1 MIGSFKKTDIAL
13 FAAWVVACV
22 ATLGSLYL
30 SEILGYEPCK
40 LCWFQRILM
49 YPLTLLLG
57 IAYFRGDTKI
67 RIYVMPLAIIGGAI
81 SAYHFVIQRI
91 HASAK
96 AATQTSTACGRV
108 SCEQDYL
115 NWLDFITIPLL
126 ALIAFILIIVA
137 MGYIIRQEKKSAT
150 GEVQATE
157 LA

>member
-13 FAAWVVACV
+13 FTAWVVACV

-57 IAYFRGDTKI
+57 IAYFRGDTGI
-67 RIYVMPLAIIGGAI
+67 RRYVMPLAIIGGAI
-81 SAYHFVIQRI
+81 AAYHFTIQRI
-91 HASAK
+91 HAAAK
-96 AATQTSTACGRV
+96 AATQASTSCGRV

-115 NWLDFITIPLL
+115 NWLDFITIPFF
-126 ALIAFILIIVA
+126 ALIAFILIIAA
-137 MGYIIRQEKKSAT
+137 MGYIMRQEKKSVQ
-150 GEVQATE
+150 GEVQAKGF
-157 LA
+157 A